1 MENQEK
7 IEAYL
12 SGTLTGTVLE
22 QFEAELLTNEALAM
36 EVSIHRDMAA
46 LLVSSP
52 KDELRANLAN
62 LSDDYIV
69 AKEGFNWDKWLPL
82 LALAALMIA
91 SIWYSYNL
99 KTANYNVPEMV
110 IPETT
115 VAPSIVAP
123 VQDSTT
129 IQQKESVQ
137 KEQTAP
143 KKPTPK
149 KQPQFLPDTPKPQ
162 PKKPN
167 PAIAAA
173 DLAPNPAL
181 ESFIN
186 NQVRSGDFDF
196 EVAKVNDLAIVDD
209 EVVIKYQGQLTTNE
223 DLSEYAFTAHLFSNK
238 VADYE
243 NFSSIKSWNIGFTE
257 FSETIMQFNIEEQ
270 MQLKPGRYYLYLEDA
285 DSGTIY
291 NVQTFLVR

>member
-82 LALAALMIA
+82 LALAAL
-91 SIWYSYNL
+91 
-99 KTANYNVPEMV
+99 
-110 IPETT
+110 
-115 VAPSIVAP
+115 
-123 VQDSTT
+123 STT